1 MEYGV
6 FSKLVNDCKEKE
18 PILFGLEHDEI
29 LSIDEIEEFEEK
41 IHIELPEKY
50 KKFLSEYGGGY
61 FGYANV
67 YSLDEG
73 SDFYLLHYNDVPVG
87 KYLRIAD
94 NGCGDYY
101 LLLVDD
107 KKCSE
112 QLYFYEHDEAAVC
125 AAEYADILEY
135 LVKEGLGIKG
145 SDYHDLT

>member
-6 FSKLVNDCKEKE
+6 FSKLVNDCKERE
-18 PILFGLEHDEI
+18 LILFGLEHDEI

-73 SDFYLLHYNDVPVG
+73 SDFYLLHNNDVPVD

-101 LLLVDD
+101 LLLVED

-112 QLYFYEHDEAAVC
+112 QLYFFEHDETAVC
-125 AAEYADILEY
+125 ATEYADILEY
-135 LVKEGLGIKG
+135 LVKEGLGIKD
-145 SDYHDLT
+145 SDYQDFT

>member
-1 MEYGV
+1 MEYSV
-6 FSKLVNDCKEKE
+6 FNKLVNDCKERE
-18 PILFGLEHDEI
+18 PILFGLENDKI
-29 LSIDEIEEFEEK
+29 LSAAEIEKFEEK

-73 SDFYLLHYNDVPVG
+73 SDFYLLHNNDVPVD

-101 LLLVDD
+101 LLLVDG

-112 QLYFYEHDEAAVC
+112 QLYFFEHDETAVR
-125 AAEYADILEY
+125 ATEYADILEY
-135 LVKEGLGIKG
+135 LVKEGLGIKD
-145 SDYHDLT
+145 SD